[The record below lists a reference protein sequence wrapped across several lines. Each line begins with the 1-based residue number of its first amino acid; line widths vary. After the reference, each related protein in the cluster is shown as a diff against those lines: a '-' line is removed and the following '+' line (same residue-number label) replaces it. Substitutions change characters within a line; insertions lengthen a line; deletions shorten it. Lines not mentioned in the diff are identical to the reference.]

1 MPEIKNLGFQ
11 KAKKNRIFQDV
22 VDQIQE
28 AILNNELKPGDML
41 PAERDLRETF
51 NVSRGTL
58 REALRVLEQKG
69 LIEIRLGTGGG
80 SIVKNTGM
88 EQLNETLALLIRS
101 GELSVFDLGE
111 FRAGIEEKVAF
122 LAANRADENQIEILD
137 KLLQEAG
144 RLAETGISAWDDF
157 LEKDQE
163 IHKKVAEFSGN
174 TLYRFVSSVIQDNIR
189 RYYDRF
195 LDVTQER
202 MDRNYQ
208 DLQELTLAIRNKDE
222 NRAARTAERHVY
234 AFNSWMREKEAVKTG
249 QAVPPAETPDQ
260 QKPH

>member
-1 MPEIKNLGFQ
+1 MPEIKSLGFQ

-28 AILNNELKPGDML
+28 AILSNELKSGDML

-58 REALRVLEQKG
+58 REALRVLEHKG
-69 LIEIRLGTGGG
+69 LIEIRLGTSGGA
-80 SIVKNTGM
+80 IVKNTGM

-101 GELSVFDLGE
+101 GELSVFDVGE

-122 LAANRADENQIEILD
+122 LAAKRADENRIEVLD

-144 RLAETGISAWDDF
+144 RLTEIGVSAWDDF
-157 LEKDQE
+157 LDTDQE
-163 IHKKVAEFSGN
+163 IHKKIAEFSGN
-174 TLYRFVSSVIQDNIR
+174 TLYRFVNDVIQDNIR
-189 RYYDRF
+189 RYYDKF

-202 MDRNYQ
+202 MEQNYQ
-208 DLQELTLAIRNKDE
+208 DLEELISAIRNKDE
-222 NRAARTAERHVY
+222 NRAAQIAQQHVY
-234 AFNSWMREKEAVKTG
+234 AFNSWMREKEAVKAG
-249 QAVPPAETPDQ
+249 KSVHRSENPE
-260 QKPH
+260 K

>member
-1 MPEIKNLGFQ
+1 MPEIKSLGFQ

-28 AILNNELKPGDML
+28 AILSNELKPGDML

-58 REALRVLEQKG
+58 REALRVLEHKG
-69 LIEIRLGTGGG
+69 LIEIRLGTSGGA
-80 SIVKNTGM
+80 IVKNTGM

-101 GELSVFDLGE
+101 GELSVFDVGE

-122 LAANRADENQIEILD
+122 LAAKRADENRIEILD

-144 RLAETGISAWDDF
+144 RLTEIGVSAWDDF
-157 LEKDQE
+157 LDADQE
-163 IHKKVAEFSGN
+163 IHKKIAEFSGN
-174 TLYRFVSSVIQDNIR
+174 TLYRFVNDVIQDNIR
-189 RYYDRF
+189 RYYDKF

-202 MDRNYQ
+202 MEQNYR
-208 DLQELTLAIRNKDE
+208 DLADLVSAIRNKDE
-222 NRAARTAERHVY
+222 NKAARIAQQHVY
-234 AFNSWMREKEAVKTG
+234 AFNSWMREKEAVKAGKT
-249 QAVPPAETPDQ
+249 ATRAESPE
-260 QKPH
+260 K